1 MSVDK
6 LSEVRSLESDSAE
19 EHQKKEKQRNETK
32 QYISDLK
39 KEPVVKRQTI
49 RRARKHISGSFAENV
64 TVKQHRRK
72 FSLKFRR
79 NGRELSSSPSDW
91 GSPVESREM
100 SRSPVES
107 PAKKKPSV
115 KPRNPLRLM
124 KQRSE
129 FFEQQK
135 LRGLEPELQED
146 LSTNPHRQPSLEKP
160 HKTFTNKLSL
170 DSASHGSGLEEPPL
184 SPIPYTRTQSS
195 PADSPLSLLVCCV
208 FTSLKVHVYM
218 LLAVSMK
225 IAQRWLLPFFLH
237 FFIDT
242 VR

>member
-19 EHQKKEKQRNETK
+19 EQQKKEKQRNKTK

-49 RRARKHISGSFAENV
+49 RRASKYISGKFAENI
-64 TVKQHRRK
+64 TVKQRRRR
-72 FSLKFRR
+72 FTLKFQR

-100 SRSPVES
+100 SRSPMES
-107 PAKKKPSV
+107 PAKKKASV
-115 KPRNPLRLM
+115 KLRNPLRLM

-129 FFEQQK
+129 FFEQQM
-135 LRGLEPELQED
+135 LRGLEPQE
-146 LSTNPHRQPSLEKP
+146 NPPTKPQRQPSLEKP
-160 HKTFTNKLSL
+160 HKKFSKNLSL
-170 DSASHGSGLEEPPL
+170 DSASRGPGSEKPPL
-184 SPIPYTRTQSS
+184 SPVSYTRTQSS

-208 FTSLKVHVYM
+208 CILTVQSMYIYM
-218 LLAVSMK
+218 CTVKRLIK
-225 IAQRWLLPFFLH
+225 EPF
-237 FFIDT
+237 
-242 VR
+242 